1 LEKEEKSRMKKLLEK
16 IDKSTDE
23 IISHNNINN
32 SKDYPMRNNLKKNRI
47 DKSVNY
53 GDIWEKL
60 KKGKSLLQKKEKD
73 ITIDFIKFM
82 PKKQMLER
90 CNNIRLLNFNSKNK
104 NERLKKCISMKNIQM
119 KSTDSLILKLE
130 NSKDFLG
137 KNNINLLYIQLCKC
151 VFYYEVLNK
160 PKEAIEMGLSHLE
173 DFYNSIEFKN
183 KNKLEDNKIIC
194 KI

>member
-1 LEKEEKSRMKKLLEK
+1 MKKLLEK
-16 IDKSTDE
+16 IDKSSDE
-23 IISHNNINN
+23 IISQNNINN

-104 NERLKKCISMKNIQM
+104 NERLKKYISMKNIQM

-137 KNNINLLYIQLCKC
+137 KKYKEEFKSYIL
-151 VFYYEVLNK
+151 FLNK
-160 PKEAIEMGLSHLE
+160 TYDE
-173 DFYNSIEFKN
+173 KN
-183 KNKLEDNKIIC
+183 
-194 KI
+194 